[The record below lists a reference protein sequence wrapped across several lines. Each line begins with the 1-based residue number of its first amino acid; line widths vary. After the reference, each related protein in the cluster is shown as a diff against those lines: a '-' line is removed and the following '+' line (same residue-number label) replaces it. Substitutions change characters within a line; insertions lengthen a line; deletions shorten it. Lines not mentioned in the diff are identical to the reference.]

1 MEAAQRAYE
10 EWAAAD
16 PATRGLRLGRALAR
30 AVEWERAVAETA
42 VRRKKFEDS
51 KSEDSKLPR
60 RKSRVKAPV
69 E

>member
-1 MEAAQRAYE
+1 
-10 EWAAAD
+10 
-16 PATRGLRLGRALAR
+16 
-30 AVEWERAVAETA
+30 VAETA